1 METETADA
9 KIVRYIDD
17 AIALEAASITA
28 LRDMAKD
35 AVSTDERLLYEGHLI
50 ESESHKQRLEGRL
63 VTLGGE
69 AKRSVLKDVM
79 SSIGTAATNILHAG
93 KNDGEKDTRNLMQAY
108 AMESLEV
115 AVYEALYAAANSS
128 GDSETALLAR
138 QIQAEESAMAK
149 HLFFRIADSS
159 IIAVGAAA

>member
-1 METETADA
+1 MEIEETAV
-9 KIVRYIDD
+9 KIQRYLDD

-28 LRDMAKD
+28 LRDMVGD
-35 AVSTDERLLYEGHLI
+35 AVSTDERVLYQEHVTV
-50 ESESHKQRLEGRL
+50 SESQKLRLEGRL
-63 VTLGGE
+63 IALGGE
-69 AKRSVLKDVM
+69 SKRSLLKEVM
-79 SSIGTAATNILHAG
+79 NRVGAAATDLLHAA
-93 KNDGEKDTRNLMQAY
+93 KNDGEKDTRNLLQAY

-115 AVYEALYAAANSS
+115 AVYEALYAAANSL
-128 GDSETALLAR
+128 GDTETALLAR